1 MYSIHISD
9 SSQSTGINSFTRS
22 GLHQLNAC
30 KKLNS
35 SRFVI
40 SHCLLFISNAV
51 DAMRKA
57 KWCFLWPR
65 FVSFLPRDDDCFCQR
80 FLIGVT
86 RIFIPD
92 IFFSSSCLS
101 ACLHVSNRYYCTTR
115 SGGRDS
121 MPVMHSLTHC
131 PHAIFIIVMK
141 RRRKERQKELRRSRS
156 RYVAYYYMQ
165 SFNLSPSRHSLRKQ
179 LHMSIYVQVRRFM
192 YAGTGRSY
200 YYYSQVSSALLPG
213 TDSRR
218 VAHTPWS
225 SHLFTRRSD
234 SLNLVFLCRWQSF
247 RISLFFLSFILLFV
261 KLALQ

>member
-1 MYSIHISD
+1 
-9 SSQSTGINSFTRS
+9 
-22 GLHQLNAC
+22 
-30 KKLNS
+30 
-35 SRFVI
+35 
-40 SHCLLFISNAV
+40 
-51 DAMRKA
+51 
-57 KWCFLWPR
+57 
-65 FVSFLPRDDDCFCQR
+65 
-80 FLIGVT
+80 
-86 RIFIPD
+86 
-92 IFFSSSCLS
+92 
-101 ACLHVSNRYYCTTR
+101 
-115 SGGRDS
+115 

-131 PHAIFIIVMK
+131 PHAIFIIAMK

-261 KLALQ
+261 KLALQQSAWREIPNEITNFASVYYNYGHGSSINILAQLAERFPKRRR